1 MPAWIFVWAHLLQ
14 KALYEIRYELSHRP
28 AWAWLPLRGLKRLL
42 EEGV

>member
-14 KALYEIRYELSHRP
+14 KALYEIRYELSQRP